1 MTRAGRPVARS
12 TARRRRRLG
21 TLLALLG
28 LLAVLG
34 VTFTA
39 GALAGRLSLRPP
51 STAQSPDRAKTAAAS
66 TPELTFYRELTAP
79 LTPRPV
85 PPKPTARPGK
95 RDAAP
100 ADAPRGAEPASGDA
114 APRTAPPKLPE
125 ASRTAETSK
134 PIELP
139 KASGTAAASTP
150 PKSDAGRY
158 TIQVGAYNGRAQA
171 EALKAR
177 MLADGHDAYVA
188 EAEANGVTRYRVRIG
203 SFLSADEARKAAARL
218 ASQSQVATYIT
229 TR

>member
-1 MTRAGRPVARS
+1 
-12 TARRRRRLG
+12 
-21 TLLALLG
+21 LLG
-28 LLAVLG
+28 LLAVLA

-39 GALAGRLSLRPP
+39 GALAGRLSLRPSP
-51 STAQSPDRAKTAAAS
+51 SSAQSADRTKTTAA

-95 RDAAP
+95 REAAE
-100 ADAPRGAEPASGDA
+100 APRAAEPSSGEAARRVDA
-114 APRTAPPKLPE
+114 PKLPE
-125 ASRTAETSK
+125 TPRAAETPKPAAESSK
-134 PIELP
+134 SAEAKSVELP
-139 KASGTAAASTP
+139 KASAGAAAATP
-150 PKSDAGRY
+150 KTEAGRY

-188 EAEANGVTRYRVRIG
+188 EGEANGVTRYRVRIG
-203 SFLSADEARKAAARL
+203 SFPSADEARKAAARL
-218 ASQSQVATYIT
+218 ASQSQVATFIT